1 MPTPGGG
8 TVATAPPQ
16 SMRRGGA
23 FINESMTVDKDK
35 LLDNLAE
42 LIDAIDKMGVRKPTD
57 EESQSEKKQ

>member
-1 MPTPGGG
+1 
-8 TVATAPPQ
+8 
-16 SMRRGGA
+16 
-23 FINESMTVDKDK
+23 MTVDKDK